1 MQSSHRRSWNVGK
14 TLGAGAAALFQN
26 MDTLLADTSDE
37 HISEPSTEVDP
48 ALLKPNPFQP
58 RRTFNEE
65 SLQELADSIKEHGI
79 IQPIIVEKKGTDFFI
94 IAGERRT
101 RAAII
106 AGLTRVPVV
115 FRQFDDNK
123 KLEIALIENI
133 QRENL
138 NPIEEAKAYREIMQL
153 SNLNQDETAKRVGK
167 SRSAVTNAL
176 RLLQL
181 PEEIRTAL
189 ENSSLS
195 AGHAR
200 ALLSLVNPADQ
211 QLLFTRIMEQ
221 SLSVRE
227 AEMQAA
233 QLKKGIRTAVQPQTA
248 PNRNK
253 KSAEPEDEF
262 ALRDI
267 EQQFIDALGTK
278 VEIKGD
284 CKRGFIQISYF
295 SRADLDSLYE
305 KLSAK

>member
-1 MQSSHRRSWNVGK
+1 
-14 TLGAGAAALFQN
+14 
-26 MDTLLADTSDE
+26 
-37 HISEPSTEVDP
+37 
-48 ALLKPNPFQP
+48 
-58 RRTFNEE
+58 
-65 SLQELADSIKEHGI
+65 
-79 IQPIIVEKKGTDFFI
+79 
-94 IAGERRT
+94 
-101 RAAII
+101 
-106 AGLTRVPVV
+106 
-115 FRQFDDNK
+115 
-123 KLEIALIENI
+123 
-133 QRENL
+133 
-138 NPIEEAKAYREIMQL
+138 MQL

-189 ENSSLS
+189 ENGSLS

-211 QLLFTRIMEQ
+211 KLLFIRITEQ

-248 PNRNK
+248 PNHSK